1 MANNRDLSQFAST
14 VGYNGGSIG
23 IGTDNPVGSLEVRD
37 SKANLIVAK
46 DGLTVKSNSD
56 LHTSYD
62 TLQIGA
68 GGALL
73 SYSVATVTAD
83 TQFVHNAY
91 RSSGGTFKYRY
102 ADTAT
107 RLRMNAPGGTL
118 IFDNAASGSADAD
131 ITFSERLRI
140 TSGGSVGFNTTL
152 TQSSKTVHIA
162 GDYRTTTSNVADEG
176 LIFQSFSSASTGDVY
191 PGISWTGNPG
201 ALGRARASINAV
213 ATNDNNGSDIVFLT
227 RNAADGTEL
236 DVNDD
241 ERLRITKD
249 GRVLLGHNSNVT
261 PYVAGKFQLS
271 ATDSSAALSIARY
284 QNSSSNPYLAL
295 VKSRGGLGNATIV
308 QDNDGLGY
316 ITFVGADGNDLTSE
330 GAAIAAEVDGTP
342 GQDDMPGAL
351 IFKTT
356 SDGNNSASER
366 FRITSGGKIQVTGTR
381 GGTLQPS
388 DDDTLELYTK
398 ATSGN
403 ANTGGGITF
412 YNNHGNGHVMGGV
425 IHVVKQ
431 NGTYENS
438 QSDMLFGT
446 RINGS
451 SVAYRARL
459 TSHGSWETFSST
471 VNIDIAN
478 SQSSG
483 NNEAFI
489 YARYGSTAL
498 SAGSLSFRVYTNG
511 NVQNTNN
518 SYGSISDQ
526 NLKENIIDATSQ
538 WDDIKALQVRKY
550 NFREATGHQTHTQ
563 IGLIAQE
570 VESVSPGLVETT
582 AVREGETCQD
592 ADGNQLESIKSINY
606 SVLYMKAIKAL
617 QEAQTRIETLES
629 QHADLLA
636 RVTALEG
643 S

>member
-1 MANNRDLSQFAST
+1 MAHNRRLSQFANV
-14 VGYNGGSIG
+14 VGYDGGNIG
-23 IGTDNPVGSLEVRD
+23 IGTDNPLQKLHLSDTTSANIYLQTHNSGTGSTAGVYFRTSD
-37 SKANLIVAK
+37 S
-46 DGLTVKSNSD
+46 S
-56 LHTSYD
+56 
-62 TLQIGA
+62 
-68 GGALL
+68 
-73 SYSVATVTAD
+73 TAD
-83 TQFVHNAY
+83 GFFKTAIVLEDD
-91 RSSGGTFKYRY
+91 GTTFARGKLHILQEN
-102 ADTAT
+102 T
-107 RLRMNAPGGTL
+107 
-118 IFDNAASGSADAD
+118 ADASNATLD
-131 ITFSERLRI
+131 DSVLTIDQSGRLL
-140 TSGGSVGFNTTL
+140 VGHDSNT
-152 TQSSKTVHIA
+152 
-162 GDYRTTTSNVADEG
+162 
-176 LIFQSFSSASTGDVY
+176 
-191 PGISWTGNPG
+191 
-201 ALGRARASINAV
+201 
-213 ATNDNNGSDIVFLT
+213 
-227 RNAADGTEL
+227 
-236 DVNDD
+236 
-241 ERLRITKD
+241 
-249 GRVLLGHNSNVT
+249 T
-261 PYVAGKFQLS
+261 PYVAGKVQVS

-284 QNSSSNPYLAL
+284 QNTASNPYLAL

-356 SDGNNSASER
+356 SDGSNSASER
-366 FRITSGGKIQVTGTR
+366 LRITSDGKMGVGINDPARLLHLHESNSNEALITFTTPTTGATSSDGFRVGMNGSEEALVWNNESGIIKFGTANTERLRITSSGKIQVTGTR

-403 ANTGGGITF
+403 AFTGGGITF
-412 YNNHGNGHVMGGV
+412 YNHHGGGHVMGGV

-459 TSHGSWETFSST
+459 TSHGSWETLSST

-483 NNEAFI
+483 NNEAYI
-489 YARYGSTAL
+489 YARYGSTSL
-498 SAGSLSFRVYTNG
+498 TAGTLSFRVYTNG

-518 SYGSISDQ
+518 NYGSISDQ

-563 IGLIAQE
+563 LGLIAQE
-570 VESVSPGLVETT
+570 VETVSPGLVETT

-606 SVLYMKAIKAL
+606 SVLYMKAVKTL
-617 QEAQTRIETLES
+617 QEAQTRIETLET
-629 QHADLLA
+629 QNTDLLA